1 MSLLNPRQADK
12 KSLRSTKRFSNFP
25 IYTEGESSDW
35 LIGLIATVKIG
46 GRASSWVL
54 GLLLSGVSWSFD
66 GGGSSSSKGKVL
78 VFDLQKCRR
87 KMKRNKTKESRQ
99 VREMILG
106 KLEQRSNI
114 LEQK

>member
-1 MSLLNPRQADK
+1 MRNHYVQPKDFQISRYILKASPP
-12 KSLRSTKRFSNFP
+12 T
-25 IYTEGESSDW
+25 YW
-35 LIGLIATVKIG
+35 LIDMIATLKIGG

-87 KMKRNKTKESRQ
+87 KMKRNKTKESRL

-106 KLEQRSNI
+106 NLEQRSNI

>member
-1 MSLLNPRQADK
+1 M
-12 KSLRSTKRFSNFP
+12 
-25 IYTEGESSDW
+25 
-35 LIGLIATVKIG
+35 V
-46 GRASSWVL
+46 V
-54 GLLLSGVSWSFD
+54 
-66 GGGSSSSKGKVL
+66 GGSSSSKGKVL